1 MQVLEFQKGR
11 LQNLYWKRDGCAKCS
26 DNSKVM
32 CLNNQD
38 CALQTSTCKSHGGS
52 IDCNIGIRFPFSS
65 IDEHLRALKSKI
77 YICFNLCD

>member
-1 MQVLEFQKGR
+1 SQAAKFIL
-11 LQNLYWKRDGCAKCS
+11 KRDSCAKCS

-52 IDCNIGIRFPFSS
+52 INCNIVIQFPFSNT
-65 IDEHLRALKSKI
+65 DEHLRVLKFKI
-77 YICFNLCD
+77 Y